1 MPWEPACL
9 IARPRNG
16 PSVTSLPFSRKCVE
30 KYHRESYVRRWPA
43 CYSAGIDS
51 KNQFAEYS
59 YNIIALFHTKYVIIL
74 FPDGRST
81 RYRSYRSIFPLLF
94 FAFPRLLKYYL
105 YSIHSLFVWRECLA
119 HQVPI
124 VLTVLSFRFSGLCLM
139 VVNATIHFHGQ
150 ASPVGVWSFLRLP
163 LNPSREKKKEKT
175 KKEVNALCSPE
186 VWQQRALACG

>member
-1 MPWEPACL
+1 MLLYPICLSTNLMCPYVTGHFFVQPHSRIWQYYPWSNA
-9 IARPRNG
+9 
-16 PSVTSLPFSRKCVE
+16 V
-30 KYHRESYVRRWPA
+30 
-43 CYSAGIDS
+43 
-51 KNQFAEYS
+51 
-59 YNIIALFHTKYVIIL
+59 
-74 FPDGRST
+74 PDGRPM

-94 FAFPRLLKYYL
+94 FDFPRLLKYYL

-163 LNPSREKKKEKT
+163 LTRRAVKKKT
-175 KKEVNALCSPE
+175 KKRDSPFGKKSGNGPLLFPNKRKLIFLKTAIGKCD
-186 VWQQRALACG
+186 VV

>member
-1 MPWEPACL
+1 M
-9 IARPRNG
+9 
-16 PSVTSLPFSRKCVE
+16 
-30 KYHRESYVRRWPA
+30 
-43 CYSAGIDS
+43 
-51 KNQFAEYS
+51 
-59 YNIIALFHTKYVIIL
+59 
-74 FPDGRST
+74 

-94 FAFPRLLKYYL
+94 FDFPRLLKYYL

-163 LNPSREKKKEKT
+163 LNPSRGKKKEET
-175 KKEVNALCSPE
+175 KKTMRSPKTYASGLGKHKGSGFSSNLE
-186 VWQQRALACG
+186 ALAKKRVSRSMCTTRIQGSPHLVARPS

>member
-1 MPWEPACL
+1 M
-9 IARPRNG
+9 
-16 PSVTSLPFSRKCVE
+16 
-30 KYHRESYVRRWPA
+30 
-43 CYSAGIDS
+43 
-51 KNQFAEYS
+51 
-59 YNIIALFHTKYVIIL
+59 
-74 FPDGRST
+74 

-94 FAFPRLLKYYL
+94 FDFPRLLKYYL

-163 LNPSREKKKEKT
+163 LNPSRGKKKKKKKREKEEKEKEKKKLNVKNSKITNLCKICQKCEK
-175 KKEVNALCSPE
+175 V
-186 VWQQRALACG
+186 

>member
-1 MPWEPACL
+1 M
-9 IARPRNG
+9 
-16 PSVTSLPFSRKCVE
+16 
-30 KYHRESYVRRWPA
+30 
-43 CYSAGIDS
+43 
-51 KNQFAEYS
+51 
-59 YNIIALFHTKYVIIL
+59 
-74 FPDGRST
+74 

-94 FAFPRLLKYYL
+94 FDFPRLLKYYL

-163 LNPSREKKKEKT
+163 PNPSRGKKKKIAKFDQKVRGFSKMQELSGAFT
-175 KKEVNALCSPE
+175 EPSRSLHAALRTIPDRYQFHRSLH
-186 VWQQRALACG
+186 LASRPSFS